1 VTRQDAPNYRDFIKK
16 PICLKDMKNKT
27 KRNEYKNRDEFKQD
41 VELMRQNT
49 EIFNG
54 AQHGIT
60 LLAAQLE

>member
-1 VTRQDAPNYRDFIKK
+1 
-16 PICLKDMKNKT
+16 MKNKT